1 MVDLQG
7 GVIEAEPGVQHR
19 LHIASRS
26 MTVLLARDQH
36 VCRQRGEAAGHLP
49 HVQIVHLNDPRPLGE
64 RPADCLRVQP
74 LRRCLEEYA
83 TRGLQQ
89 QVGRSR
95 HDPGDA
101 QRGDRVSALKPRQQD
116 DRGGQRGTDEAIEVG
131 QHMLKA
137 ALHAQALPVGGGEHS
152 RSGEVDEHAHQRDRE
167 DEAGAHS
174 RRGEQAVDRL
184 VRYERGQD
192 QQAHAIGLGRED
204 LHAL

>member
-1 MVDLQG
+1 
-7 GVIEAEPGVQHR
+7 
-19 LHIASRS
+19 
-26 MTVLLARDQH
+26 
-36 VCRQRGEAAGHLP
+36 
-49 HVQIVHLNDPRPLGE
+49 
-64 RPADCLRVQP
+64 
-74 LRRCLEEYA
+74 
-83 TRGLQQ
+83 
-89 QVGRSR
+89 
-95 HDPGDA
+95 
-101 QRGDRVSALKPRQQD
+101 
-116 DRGGQRGTDEAIEVG
+116 
-131 QHMLKA
+131 MLKA